1 MKGDHTD
8 HKIKTEPRRHTLTK
22 IQDNL
27 EKREQP
33 FGAMEDHQPEQGFL
47 IWNQRDR
54 NE

>member
-27 EKREQP
+27 EKREP
-33 FGAMEDHQPEQGFL
+33 WEITNL
-47 IWNQRDR
+47 S
-54 NE
+54 